1 MSMRYSDDIIEEVR
15 QKNDIVDVV
24 SQYVRLTR
32 RGSTYF
38 GLCPFHNEKTPSFS
52 VTPGKQMYYCFGCG
66 AGGNVYNFIM
76 EYENYTFGEALK
88 HLADRAGVELPKIE
102 YSREVREKA
111 EQRAELLEIN
121 KQAAQYYYYQL
132 RTEGGKIGYQYLSGR
147 GLSEETMRKF
157 GLGYSDKFGG
167 GLYKFLKSKGY
178 SDERLRESGLFN
190 VDERHGMYDKFWNRV
205 IFPIM
210 DVNNRVIGFGGRVMG
225 DGKPKYLNSPE
236 TKIFDKSRN
245 LYGLNIAR
253 TTRKKYLILCEGYMD
268 VISMH
273 QAGFTN
279 AVASLGTALTSGHAS
294 LLKRYTQ
301 EVLLLYDS
309 DEAGIRA
316 ALRGIPILRDAGV
329 SSRVVNLK
337 PYKDPDEFIKNMG
350 AEAFEE
356 RLGQASDSF
365 MFRVSIAES
374 EFPMDEP
381 QGQNRFFERCAEL
394 LLELKDEL
402 ERNLYIEAI
411 VKKYR
416 GQYGVSVEDLRK
428 RVNTL
433 ALKGTPAEN
442 RTQPKTSGGQNKKKK
457 ESASDQVQK
466 LMLTWLVT
474 YPGIFDKVA
483 QYLNAEDFIVP
494 LYKEVAQMLF
504 RQREEEGQVNPAKL
518 LNSFTDSEEQREVAS
533 LFNATIHLETQQEQD
548 RAFADTLLRIKAES
562 LAEKNRN
569 LDPTDMVGLQ
579 QILREKK
586 ELEELGRKRQ
596 ELHISF
602 E

>member
-1 MSMRYSDDIIEEVR
+1 MRYSDDIIEEVR
-15 QKNDIVDVV
+15 SKNDIVDVV
-24 SQYVRLTR
+24 SQYVKLTR
-32 RGSTYF
+32 KGSSYF

-52 VTPGKQMYYCFGCG
+52 LTPGKQMYYCFGCG
-66 AGGNVYNFIM
+66 AGGNVFNFIM

-102 YSREVREKA
+102 YSKEVRQKAQEK
-111 EQRAELLEIN
+111 AELLEIN
-121 KQAAQYYYYQL
+121 KQAAQYFYYQL
-132 RTEGGKIGYQYLSGR
+132 RTDKGQRGYEYLKNR

-157 GLGYSDKFGG
+157 GLGYSDKFSD
-167 GLYKFLKSKGY
+167 GLYRFLKSKGY
-178 SDERLRESGLFN
+178 QDERLRESGLFN

-225 DGKPKYLNSPE
+225 DAKPKYLNSPE

-253 TTRKKYLILCEGYMD
+253 TTRRKYLILCEGYMD
-268 VISMH
+268 VIAMH
-273 QAGFTN
+273 QAGFNN

-316 ALRGIPILRDAGV
+316 ALRGIPILREAGV
-329 SSRVVNLK
+329 NSRVVSLK

-350 AEAFEE
+350 PEAFEK
-356 RLGQASDSF
+356 RLDEAKDSF
-365 MFRVSIAES
+365 LFRVSVAED

-381 QGQNRFFERCAEL
+381 QGQNRFFERCAEM

-402 ERNLYIEAI
+402 ERNLYIDAI
-411 VKKYR
+411 VKIYR
-416 GQYGVSVEDLRK
+416 GRYGISGEDLKK

-433 ALKGTPAEN
+433 ALKGTPAEH
-442 RTQPKTSGGQNKKKK
+442 RMQPKSGTSEKKKR
-457 ESASDQVQK
+457 ESASDTSQK

-483 QYLNAEDFIVP
+483 QYLSPEDFVVP
-494 LYKEVAQMLF
+494 LYREVAQMLF
-504 RQREEEGQVNPAKL
+504 RQREEGEVNPARL
-518 LNSFTDSEEQREVAS
+518 LNSFPDSEEQREVAS
-533 LFNATIHLETQQEQD
+533 LFNATIHLENQQEQD
-548 RAFADTLLRIKAES
+548 RAFADTLLRIKQES

-569 LDPTDMVGLQ
+569 WDPTDLQGLQ
-579 QILREKK
+579 ELVKAKK
-586 ELEELGRKRQ
+586 ELEDLGRKSR